1 MVFFTSIL
9 IVTILYFFQADG
21 MLYITVIAL
30 IAELANIFLTHTVAK
45 SVEKKL
51 TVRHRRSVQGY
62 IKRIK
67 ASTKTIKDLEKVQ
80 SDAGTKLYK
89 ANSKIKELES
99 QLKELSKGTVAPST
113 SVEPPLPNK
122 KEEKATQPDPEPPEY
137 HQNHLPAGSNR
148 KAPPE

>member
-1 MVFFTSIL
+1 MQGDG
-9 IVTILYFFQADG
+9 ILYV
-21 MLYITVIAL
+21 TVIAL
-30 IAELANIFLTHTVAK
+30 VAELANIFLTHTVAK

-51 TVRHRRSVQGY
+51 TNRHRRSVQGY

-89 ANSKIKELES
+89 ANSRIKELEN
-99 QLKELSKGTVAPST
+99 QLEALSKGA
-113 SVEPPLPNK
+113 VEPSPETKKPALEKKK
-122 KEEKATQPDPEPPEY
+122 KETPLEPAPPKTKPPES

-148 KAPPE
+148 KVPPG